1 MCWNR
6 EAAVWSHFD
15 LEVFEILRKT
25 LYLNVLLTFLTLNTL
40 RTAKVE
46 QVKFDVM
53 ELHARP
59 ELAAQQ
65 RMVDDGSGDVKVG

>member
-1 MCWNR
+1 MLLFFLCVVQFINNKR
-6 EAAVWSHFD
+6 DF
-15 LEVFEILRKT
+15 FGI
-25 LYLNVLLTFLTLNTL
+25 YLFIC
-40 RTAKVE
+40 RPAKVD

-65 RMVDDGSGDVKVG
+65 HMVDDGSGEVKVRKPKK

>member
-1 MCWNR
+1 M
-6 EAAVWSHFD
+6 F
-15 LEVFEILRKT
+15 FFF
-25 LYLNVLLTFLTLNTL
+25 FLGA

-65 RMVDDGSGDVKVG
+65 HMVDDGSGEVKVRKMKKEETKI